1 MNLLV
6 GGYYQKTKRDY
17 DQTVATGGAENS
29 AAPAHLRYA
38 AFQKDSETKGE
49 TLSAYG
55 QLIWEV
61 IPDLEATGGVRYIHE
76 TKDSYFLQ
84 PYVAPSL
91 AALFIPNDRLE
102 ADQTFTN
109 WSPEVTLT
117 WKPTPDITV
126 YGAYKTAYK
135 SGGFSN
141 STTYVRATRV
151 EDVAFGPEK
160 ASGFEGGIK
169 TLLLD
174 RQLRLDVSLYTYKY
188 TDLQV
193 DYFNAATFSY
203 ISTNAGSARTKGI
216 ELEAE
221 FVPHAVEGLTI
232 RGSLNYNRARYID
245 FIAPCY
251 SGETIQ
257 EGCNLL
263 SPQGA
268 RMQDI
273 SGAPTAVAPKWTAS
287 FGIAY
292 ETPVS
297 DSLNLGLSADGR
309 YSDSYLASAFNNPY
323 SRQPPYVSLD
333 ASARLST
340 SDDRWQ
346 FSLIGKN
353 LTNRFI
359 ATGVVD
365 GPGTGTG
372 TGTTSGVFADQIGY
386 ISMPRT
392 VQVQL
397 TWRY

>member
-1 MNLLV
+1 MV
-6 GGYYQKTKRDY
+6 PG
-17 DQTVATGGAENS
+17 
-29 AAPAHLRYA
+29 
-38 AFQKDSETKGE
+38 
-49 TLSAYG
+49 
-55 QLIWEV
+55 
-61 IPDLEATGGVRYIHE
+61 LEATGGVRYIHE

-91 AALFIPNDRLE
+91 AALFIPNDRLK
-102 ADQTFTN
+102 ADQTFDN
-109 WSPEVTLT
+109 WSPEITLT
-117 WKPTPDITV
+117 WKPNSDITV

-151 EDVAFGPEK
+151 QDVAFGPEK

-169 TLLLD
+169 TFLMD
-174 RQLRLDVSLYTYKY
+174 RQLRLDLSLYTYKY

-193 DYFNAATFSY
+193 DYFNSATFAY

-221 FVPHAVEGLTI
+221 FAPHAVEGLTL
-232 RGSLNYNRARYID
+232 RGSINYNKARYID

-257 EGCNLL
+257 EGCTLL

-273 SGAPTAVAPKWTAS
+273 SGAPTAVAPKWTGS
-287 FGIAY
+287 FGVSY
-292 ETPVS
+292 DTPIS
-297 DSLNLGLSADGR
+297 NTLTFGLSADGR
-309 YSDSYLASAFNNPY
+309 YSSSYLASAFNNPY
-323 SRQPPYVSLD
+323 SRQSSYVSLD
-333 ASARLST
+333 ASARVT
-340 SDDRWQ
+340 TQDNRWQ
-346 FSLIGKN
+346 LALIGKN

-365 GPGTGTG
+365 GPSTGSGTGTAN
-372 TGTTSGVFADQIGY
+372 GVFADQVGY